1 MGRKERRNKPGLSD
15 PLRQAPEK
23 AVLKSPKQAVTPA
36 DLGYKTIIDLLP
48 CYLSILDP
56 SLQILQTNQT
66 FRNDF
71 GEAVGKKCYEVYKK
85 GSEVCASCPVVET
98 FADKGIHLGEETARL
113 ANGEMIQMIVYSAP
127 VLDAFGKVAAVIELA
142 TNINKIKEMQK
153 ELAFLGQSIA
163 TLSHD
168 IKNVLEGLQGGAY
181 VVDEA
186 LKDQDQ
192 ELMKKGWSVV
202 KKNIQ
207 EISGL
212 VQNILYSTKK
222 RKPVYEA
229 IALDKMLMETIA
241 FFYEKAQSI
250 ECKLRAN
257 ANPRLPVVHM
267 DPGAMRRMLINLLS
281 NALEACRRDKGKV
294 SHAIAVKADF
304 YDHLHFM
311 IEVDDDGI
319 GMDEAT
325 SEKIFTHFF
334 STKGTD
340 GTGLGLMVVHE
351 IVKQHDGRIEVLSSP
366 GKGST
371 FRIILP
377 LQRAE
382 SLLPSS

>member
-1 MGRKERRNKPGLSD
+1 MGRNERRNKTELCD
-15 PLRQAPEK
+15 PLGHAPGQ
-23 AVLKSPKQAVTPA
+23 AVLKSPKHAMPLA

-71 GEAVGKKCYEVYKK
+71 GEAVGKKCYEVYKN
-85 GSEVCASCPVVET
+85 GSEECASCPVVET
-98 FADKGIHLGEETARL
+98 FADKGIHLGEETVRL
-113 ANGEMIQMIVYSAP
+113 ANGEMVQMIVYSAP
-127 VLDAFGKVAAVIELA
+127 VLDAFGSVAAVIELA
-142 TNINKIKEMQK
+142 TNINRIKEMQK

-163 TLSHD
+163 ALSHD

-202 KKNIQ
+202 KKNIN
-207 EISGL
+207 EISRL

-229 IALDKMLMETIA
+229 IALEKMLMESIA

-281 NALEACRRDKGKV
+281 NALEACSRDKGKDF
-294 SHAIAVKADF
+294 HAIAVKADF
-304 YDHLHFM
+304 FDRRHFM
-311 IEVDDDGI
+311 FEVVDDGV
-319 GMDEAT
+319 GMDDAT
-325 SEKIFTHFF
+325 SEKIFTQFF

-377 LQRAE
+377 IRSQN
-382 SLLPSS
+382 SG

>member
-1 MGRKERRNKPGLSD
+1 MGRKERRNKTELCD
-15 PLRQAPEK
+15 PLGHAPGQV
-23 AVLKSPKQAVTPA
+23 VLKSPKQAMTLA

-71 GEAVGKKCYEVYKK
+71 GEAVGKKCYEVYKN
-85 GSEVCASCPVVET
+85 GTEECASCPVVET
-98 FADKGIHLGEETARL
+98 FADKGIHLGEETVRL
-113 ANGEMIQMIVYSAP
+113 ANGEMVQMFVYSAP
-127 VLDAFGKVAAVIELA
+127 VLDAFGNVAAVIELA
-142 TNINKIKEMQK
+142 TNINRIKEMQK

-163 TLSHD
+163 ALSHD

-229 IALDKMLMETIA
+229 IAVEKMLMESIA

-281 NALEACRRDKGKV
+281 NALEACSRDKGKD
-294 SHAIAVKADF
+294 SHAIALKADF
-304 YDHLHFM
+304 YDRRHFM
-311 IEVDDDGI
+311 IEVEDDGI

-325 SEKIFTHFF
+325 SEKIFTRFF
-334 STKGTD
+334 STKGTG

-351 IVKQHDGRIEVLSSP
+351 IVKEH
-366 GKGST
+366 
-371 FRIILP
+371 
-377 LQRAE
+377 
-382 SLLPSS
+382 

>member
-1 MGRKERRNKPGLSD
+1 MGRKERRNKTELCD
-15 PLRQAPEK
+15 PLGHAPGQ
-23 AVLKSPKQAVTPA
+23 AVLKSPKQAMTLA

-71 GEAVGKKCYEVYKK
+71 GEAVGKKCYEVYKN
-85 GSEVCASCPVVET
+85 GTEECASCPVVET
-98 FADKGIHLGEETARL
+98 FADKGIHLGEETVRL
-113 ANGEMIQMIVYSAP
+113 ANGEMVQMIVYSAP
-127 VLDAFGKVAAVIELA
+127 VLDAFGSVAAVIELA
-142 TNINKIKEMQK
+142 TNINRIKEMQK

-163 TLSHD
+163 ALSHD

-229 IALDKMLMETIA
+229 IVLDKMLMESIA

-250 ECKLRAN
+250 ECKMRAN

-281 NALEACRRDKGKV
+281 NAIEACSRDKGKV

-304 YDHLHFM
+304 YDRSHFM

-319 GMDEAT
+319 GMDEGT
-325 SEKIFTHFF
+325 YEKIFTQFF

-351 IVKQHDGRIEVLSSP
+351 IVNEHDGRIEVLSAP

-377 LQRAE
+377 L
-382 SLLPSS
+382 

>member
-1 MGRKERRNKPGLSD
+1 MDENSQSTL
-15 PLRQAPEK
+15 L
-23 AVLKSPKQAVTPA
+23 
-36 DLGYKTIIDLLP
+36 DLGYKAIVDLLP
-48 CYLSILDP
+48 CYLSVQDRSFNIL
-56 SLQILQTNQT
+56 LINQT

-71 GEAVGKKCYEVYKK
+71 GDAIGKKCHEVYLK
-85 GSEVCASCPVVET
+85 SPVRCSSCPVWET
-98 FADKGIHLGEETARL
+98 FQDKKAHVSEEVVQLGNREPFHVV
-113 ANGEMIQMIVYSAP
+113 IYSSPITDALGNVVA
-127 VLDAFGKVAAVIELA
+127 VLELSSNISKV
-142 TNINKIKEMQK
+142 KEAQK
-153 ELAFLGQSIA
+153 ELTLLGQSVAI
-163 TLSHD
+163 LSHD
-168 IKNVLEGLQGGAY
+168 IKNILEGLQGGAY

-229 IALDKMLMETIA
+229 IVLDRMLMESIA

-250 ECKLRAN
+250 ECKMRAN
-257 ANPRLPVVHM
+257 ANPHLPAVHM
-267 DPGAMRRMLINLLS
+267 DPGAMRRMLINLLF
-281 NALEACRRDKGKV
+281 NAIEACRRDKGKD

-304 YDHLHFM
+304 YDRRHFM
-311 IEVDDDGI
+311 IEVEDDGI

-325 SEKIFTHFF
+325 CEKIFTQYF

-351 IVKQHDGRIEVLSSP
+351 IVKEHGGRIEVLSAP

-371 FRIILP
+371 FRIIFP
-377 LQRAE
+377 FRPQ
-382 SLLPSS
+382 SSD

>member
-1 MGRKERRNKPGLSD
+1 MARRERRKRTDLSA
-15 PLRQAPEK
+15 PLGHTPRQ
-23 AVLKSPKQAVTPA
+23 AVLKSPKLAMTAA

-71 GEAVGKKCYEVYKK
+71 GDGVGKKCHEVYKI
-85 GSEVCASCPVVET
+85 GSGECTSCPVVET
-98 FADKGIHLGEETARL
+98 FADKRIHLGEETVHL
-113 ANGEMIQMIVYSAP
+113 ANGEMVQMIVYSAP

-142 TNINKIKEMQK
+142 TNINRIKEMQK

-186 LKDQDQ
+186 LKDNDQ
-192 ELMKKGWSVV
+192 VLMGKGWAVV
-202 KKNIQ
+202 KKNIH

-212 VQNILYSTKK
+212 VQNILYSAKK
-222 RKPVYEA
+222 RKPAYEA
-229 IALDKMLMETIA
+229 IVLEKMLMESVA
-241 FFYEKAQSI
+241 FFYEKAQLM
-250 ECKLRAN
+250 ECKLRAQI
-257 ANPRLPVVHM
+257 NPHLPVVYM
-267 DPGAMRRMLINLLS
+267 DHGALRRMLINLLS
-281 NALEACRRDKGKV
+281 NALEACRRDKGKD
-294 SHAIAVKADF
+294 SHAVFMKADF
-304 YDHLHFM
+304 YDRRHFM
-311 IEVDDDGI
+311 IEVEDDGI
-319 GMDEAT
+319 GMDDAT
-325 SEKIFTHFF
+325 SEKIFTQFF

-351 IVKQHDGRIEVLSSP
+351 IVKQHDGRIEVLSRP

-377 LQRAE
+377 ISLQTFG
-382 SLLPSS
+382 

>member
-1 MGRKERRNKPGLSD
+1 MGRKERRSKMERSD
-15 PLRQAPEK
+15 PLRQAPGK
-23 AVLKSPKQAVTPA
+23 ALLESPTQAMTLA
-36 DLGYKTIIDLLP
+36 DLGYKAIIDSLP
-48 CYLSILDP
+48 CYLSILGP

-66 FRNDF
+66 FKNAF
-71 GEAVGKKCYEVYKK
+71 GHAVGKKCYEVYKN
-85 GSEVCASCPVVET
+85 GSEECTSCPVVQT
-98 FADKGIHLGEETARL
+98 FADKGIHLGEDTVHL
-113 ANGEMIQMIVYSAP
+113 ANGETVQMIVYSAP
-127 VLDAFGKVAAVIELA
+127 VLDAFGNVAAAIELA
-142 TNINKIKEMQK
+142 TNINRIKEMQK

-163 TLSHD
+163 SLSHD

-212 VQNILYSTKK
+212 VQNILYSAKR
-222 RKPVYEA
+222 RKPAYEA
-229 IALDKMLMETIA
+229 IVLDKMLMESIA

-267 DPGAMRRMLINLLS
+267 DPGALRRMLINLLS
-281 NALEACRRDKGKV
+281 NALEACRRDKGKD

-304 YDHLHFM
+304 YDRRHLM
-311 IEVDDDGI
+311 IEVEDDGI
-319 GMDEAT
+319 GMDDAT
-325 SEKIFTHFF
+325 SEKIFTQFF

-351 IVKQHDGRIEVLSSP
+351 IAKEHGGRIEVLSSP

-377 LQRAE
+377 LQQPKNF
-382 SLLPSS
+382 LPAS

>member
-1 MGRKERRNKPGLSD
+1 MGENSHST
-15 PLRQAPEK
+15 PL
-23 AVLKSPKQAVTPA
+23 
-36 DLGYKTIIDLLP
+36 DLGYKAIVDLLP
-48 CYLSILDP
+48 CYVSIQDR
-56 SLQILQTNQT
+56 SFTILQTNQT

-71 GEAVGKKCYEVYKK
+71 GEAIGKKCHEVYLR
-85 GSEVCASCPVVET
+85 SSVRCSSCPVWET
-98 FADKGIHLGEETARL
+98 FQDKKAHVSEEVVHLGGREPVHVV
-113 ANGEMIQMIVYSAP
+113 IYSSPITDALGNVVA
-127 VLDAFGKVAAVIELA
+127 VLELSSNISKV
-142 TNINKIKEMQK
+142 KEAQK
-153 ELAFLGQSIA
+153 GLTLLGQSVAI
-163 TLSHD
+163 LSHD
-168 IKNVLEGLQGGAY
+168 IKNILEGLQGGAY

-229 IALDKMLMETIA
+229 VVLDKMLMESIA

-257 ANPRLPVVHM
+257 SNPRLPVVHM

-281 NALEACRRDKGKV
+281 NALEACRRDKGKD
-294 SHAIAVKADF
+294 SHAVTLKADF
-304 YDHLHFM
+304 YDRRHLM
-311 IEVDDDGI
+311 LEVVDDGI
-319 GMDEAT
+319 GMDDT
-325 SEKIFTHFF
+325 TCEKIFTHFF

-351 IVKQHDGRIEVLSSP
+351 IVKEHDGRIEVLSSP

-377 LQRAE
+377 IRSQN
-382 SLLPSS
+382 SF

>member
-1 MGRKERRNKPGLSD
+1 MDKNSHPTL
-15 PLRQAPEK
+15 L
-23 AVLKSPKQAVTPA
+23 
-36 DLGYKTIIDLLP
+36 DLGYKAIVDLLP
-48 CYLSILDP
+48 CYVSIQDR
-56 SLQILQTNQT
+56 SFTILQTNQT

-71 GEAVGKKCYEVYKK
+71 GEAIGKKCHEVYLK
-85 GSEVCASCPVVET
+85 SPVRCSSCPVWET
-98 FADKGIHLGEETARL
+98 FQDKKAHVSEEVVHLGSREPFHVV
-113 ANGEMIQMIVYSAP
+113 IYSSPITDALGNVVA
-127 VLDAFGKVAAVIELA
+127 VLELSSNISKV
-142 TNINKIKEMQK
+142 KEAQK
-153 ELAFLGQSIA
+153 ELTLLGQSVAI
-163 TLSHD
+163 LSHD
-168 IKNVLEGLQGGAY
+168 IKNILEGLQGGAY

-229 IALDKMLMETIA
+229 IVLDKMLMESIA

-250 ECKLRAN
+250 ECKMRAN
-257 ANPRLPVVHM
+257 ANPHLPAVHM

-281 NALEACRRDKGKV
+281 NAIEACRRDKGKD

-304 YDHLHFM
+304 YDRRHFM
-311 IEVDDDGI
+311 IEVEDDGI

-325 SEKIFTHFF
+325 CEKIFTQYF

-351 IVKQHDGRIEVLSSP
+351 IVKEHGGRIEVLSAP
-366 GKGST
+366 GKGSS

-377 LQRAE
+377 LQQLK
-382 SLLPSS
+382 SLLRSS